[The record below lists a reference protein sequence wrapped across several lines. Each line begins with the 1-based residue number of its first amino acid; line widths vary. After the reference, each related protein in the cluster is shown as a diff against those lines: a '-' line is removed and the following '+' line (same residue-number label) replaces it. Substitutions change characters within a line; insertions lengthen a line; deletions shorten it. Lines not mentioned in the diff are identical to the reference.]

1 MINFHQCDQHAAGFQ
16 LSCHASRT
24 VRGIFNE
31 TSSSNL
37 QDTRSNDFTTQT
49 MTDTLRMKK
58 INHNNSRRMMGECMT
73 GNLIDDCWRCDNQ
86 WRQHRQALAKC
97 ALGAGSNV
105 VGGANG
111 RIYVVTDDSD
121 ADAVNPIPGT
131 LRYGAIQQE
140 PLWITFS
147 QDMSIHLRNE
157 LILTSFKTIDGRG
170 FNVHIAGGA
179 GLTLQSISNVIIHGV
194 HIHDTVP
201 TGPATVRSSM
211 THSGGRG
218 RTDGDAINIY
228 SSHDI
233 WIDHCYF
240 ANGADGLVDV
250 TMGSTG
256 VTISNNYFTDHDKV
270 ILLGA
275 HPRDMFD
282 MHMRVTVAYNHF
294 GPRLIERLP
303 RFCRIRHGCVH
314 VLNNMY
320 EGWGMYAIGGSEG
333 PTIVS
338 QGNVFTAPNGGNKEV
353 SKRLQDGDDGSLSN
367 WNWQSSGDVFL
378 NGAFFTASGAP
389 LGSQVY
395 STALNDVTAL
405 PATMVATITADAG
418 PLACASE
425 GIC

>member
-1 MINFHQCDQHAAGFQ
+1 
-16 LSCHASRT
+16 
-24 VRGIFNE
+24 
-31 TSSSNL
+31 
-37 QDTRSNDFTTQT
+37 
-49 MTDTLRMKK
+49 
-58 INHNNSRRMMGECMT
+58 
-73 GNLIDDCWRCDNQ
+73 
-86 WRQHRQALAKC
+86 
-97 ALGAGSNV
+97 
-105 VGGANG
+105 
-111 RIYVVTDDSD
+111 
-121 ADAVNPIPGT
+121 
-131 LRYGAIQQE
+131 
-140 PLWITFS
+140 
-147 QDMSIHLRNE
+147 MSIHLRNE

-303 RFCRIRHGCVH
+303 RYPLCALSGFEIGHVCNHVVCFVIVLVVVMKHRFCRIRHGCVH

-353 SKRLQDGDDGSLSN
+353 CSRRWLLVELILRPGNSVPWLLSELGLRFEELDCR
-367 WNWQSSGDVFL
+367 SARDYRMGMT
-378 NGAFFTASGAP
+378 GALATGTGNRQVTFF
-389 LGSQVY
+389 
-395 STALNDVTAL
+395 
-405 PATMVATITADAG
+405 
-418 PLACASE
+418 
-425 GIC
+425 